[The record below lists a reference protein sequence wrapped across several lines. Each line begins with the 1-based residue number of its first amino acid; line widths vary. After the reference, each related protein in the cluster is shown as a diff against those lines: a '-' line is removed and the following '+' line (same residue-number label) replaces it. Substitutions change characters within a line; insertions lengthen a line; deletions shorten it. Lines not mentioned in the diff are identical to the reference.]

1 MESPDAPIKFGR
13 YELLRLLAR
22 GGMGEVYLA
31 RMQGASGWQKQLVI
45 KRMLPHLAEDPAFA
59 RRFLEEARISTSLSH
74 GNLVPVF
81 DVGEHDGALFLAMD
95 HVDGWDLRAI
105 HRAELA
111 RGARLPDQLALFI
124 IAEICRG
131 LAYVHNRRDDQ
142 GRRLGLVHRDVSP
155 SNILISR
162 DGEAK
167 LVDFG
172 IAIAPDQAVR
182 TATGE
187 LRGKLAYMSPE
198 QARGERLDHRSDI
211 YSLGV
216 VLYELLTGERP
227 VSTGSDMEVLARV
240 QRGEHRPITD
250 LRDDL
255 PAGLAQLVE
264 RAIATSPDDRFE
276 EVDELLLGL
285 MRLLFSET
293 GPVTHAL
300 LARHVGRLM
309 AEPAPTSGMSLNDL
323 LNAQL
328 DEAAQSQSGAR
339 HLTPSRPTGSDR
351 SARSAPPSS
360 PRLDAA
366 SITRT
371 RAVRPAPSPARSRLW
386 FAVIALALV
395 TLGLTPFLW
404 PRLTRA
410 PLQVTSEPAGAAVY
424 WNDEL
429 VGRTPLD
436 TRVRQTTGLLRLE
449 KKGFVASEQQIDLPT
464 ETTVS
469 VGLAAEPISLLFQST
484 PPGAAVRI
492 DGGPAFPAG
501 TPALLLP
508 DSEHTVTMEL
518 AGYKSLSERH
528 RVTAGETLFARLL
541 EPLPAAPA
549 AAPEATTDAAPI
561 TPPAQPGD
569 GLPDKMRPAAP
580 APAPGRFT
588 FRFIEPPLLGTL
600 SIDGGPPIQLIELA
614 QVVEIPAG
622 DRTLTIRSKRDGRID
637 SWVGKVAPGQQ
648 EQVRIDWK

>member
-1 MESPDAPIKFGR
+1 MDSLDAPIKFGR

-59 RRFLEEARISTSLSH
+59 RRFLEEARISTGLSH

-81 DVGEHDGALFLAMD
+81 DVGEHEGALFLAMD

-105 HRAELA
+105 HRAEVA
-111 RGARLPDQLALFI
+111 RGGRLPDQLALFI
-124 IAEICRG
+124 ITEICRG
-131 LAYVHNRRDDQ
+131 LAYVHHRRDDQ
-142 GRRLGLVHRDVSP
+142 GRPLGLVHRDVSP

-227 VSTGSDMEVLARV
+227 VLPGSDMEVLARV
-240 QRGEHRPITD
+240 QRGEHRPISD
-250 LRDDL
+250 LRSDL
-255 PAGLAQLVE
+255 PAGVAELVD
-264 RAIATSPDDRFE
+264 RAIAPERDDRVDD
-276 EVDELLLGL
+276 VDELLLGI

-300 LARHVGRLM
+300 LSRHVGRLM
-309 AEPAPTSGMSLNDL
+309 AEPAAAGGMSLNDL

-328 DEAAQSQSGAR
+328 DEAAQSQPGR

-351 SARSAPPSS
+351 SARSAPTT
-360 PRLDAA
+360 PREEAF
-366 SITRT
+366 TRT
-371 RAVRPAPSPARSRLW
+371 RALPPPAAPSRARLW
-386 FAVIALALV
+386 IGVALLALV
-395 TLGLTPFLW
+395 ALGLTPFLW
-404 PRLTRA
+404 PRLTTA
-410 PLQVTSEPAGAAVY
+410 PLQVNSEPAGAAVY

-429 VGRTPLD
+429 VGRTPLT
-436 TRVRQTTGLLRLE
+436 TRVKQQLGLLRLE
-449 KKGFVASEQQIDLPT
+449 KKGFVASERQVD
-464 ETTVS
+464 
-469 VGLAAEPISLLFQST
+469 LAAEPTLSLDLAPEPLSILFQST

-501 TPALLLP
+501 TPSLLLP
-508 DSEHTVTMEL
+508 GSEHTVTMTL
-518 AGYKSLSERH
+518 AGHKPLTERY
-528 RVTAGETLFARLL
+528 RFATGETLFARLL
-541 EPLPAAPA
+541 EPLPAPPTAVAPEGLSPAAVDGSLSAPPDRARPPAPA
-549 AAPEATTDAAPI
+549 AP
-561 TPPAQPGD
+561 
-569 GLPDKMRPAAP
+569 
-580 APAPGRFT
+580 PGRFT
-588 FRFIEPPLLGTL
+588 FRFVEKPYLGTL
-600 SIDGGPPIQLIELA
+600 SIDGGAPITLNRLG
-614 QVVEIPAG
+614 QVVEVPAG
-622 DRTLTIRSKRDGRID
+622 DRKLTILNERDGKSD
-637 SWVGKVAPGQQ
+637 LWVGSVAPGQE
-648 EQVRIDWK
+648 EQVSIDWK

>member
-124 IAEICRG
+124 VAEICRG
-131 LAYVHNRRDDQ
+131 LAYVHNRRDEQ

-255 PAGLAQLVE
+255 PTGLAQLVE

-309 AEPAPTSGMSLNDL
+309 AEPAPTTGMSLNDL

-371 RAVRPAPSPARSRLW
+371 RAVTPASSPARSRLW

-410 PLQVTSEPAGAAVY
+410 PLQVTSEPVGAAVY

-449 KKGFVASEQQIDLPT
+449 KKGFVASERQLDLAT
-464 ETTVS
+464 ETAVS
-469 VGLAAEPISLLFQST
+469 VDLAAEPISLFFQST

-508 DSEHTVTMEL
+508 DSEHTITMEL
-518 AGYKSLSERH
+518 AGHKTLSER
-528 RVTAGETLFARLL
+528 RRFAAGETLFARLL
-541 EPLPAAPA
+541 EPLAAPA
-549 AAPEATTDAAPI
+549 AAPAVAPEALPVAPL
-561 TPPAQPGD
+561 PQPEA
-569 GLPDKMRPAAP
+569 GLPDKIRPAAP
-580 APAPGRFT
+580 APAPGLFT
-588 FRFIEPPLLGTL
+588 FRFIELPYVGTL
-600 SIDGGPPIQLIELA
+600 SIDGGPPIQLTELA

-622 DRTLTIRSKRDGRID
+622 DRKLTIRSGRDGRID

>member
-1 MESPDAPIKFGR
+1 LESPDAPIKFGR

-124 IAEICRG
+124 VAEICRG
-131 LAYVHNRRDDQ
+131 LAYVHNRRDEQ

-255 PAGLAQLVE
+255 PTGLAQLVE

-309 AEPAPTSGMSLNDL
+309 AEPAPTGGMSLNDL

-351 SARSAPPSS
+351 SARSAPPIFAP
-360 PRLDAA
+360 PR
-366 SITRT
+366 
-371 RAVRPAPSPARSRLW
+371 RSLHH
-386 FAVIALALV
+386 
-395 TLGLTPFLW
+395 PH
-404 PRLTRA
+404 PRCH
-410 PLQVTSEPAGAAVY
+410 
-424 WNDEL
+424 
-429 VGRTPLD
+429 
-436 TRVRQTTGLLRLE
+436 TG
-449 KKGFVASEQQIDLPT
+449 
-464 ETTVS
+464 
-469 VGLAAEPISLLFQST
+469 
-484 PPGAAVRI
+484 
-492 DGGPAFPAG
+492 
-501 TPALLLP
+501 
-508 DSEHTVTMEL
+508 
-518 AGYKSLSERH
+518 
-528 RVTAGETLFARLL
+528 LFAR
-541 EPLPAAPA
+541 A
-549 AAPEATTDAAPI
+549 
-561 TPPAQPGD
+561 
-569 GLPDKMRPAAP
+569 
-580 APAPGRFT
+580 
-588 FRFIEPPLLGTL
+588 EPPLVRSDCARPRDARPHPLPL
-600 SIDGGPPIQLIELA
+600 APPHPRA
-614 QVVEIPAG
+614 
-622 DRTLTIRSKRDGRID
+622 
-637 SWVGKVAPGQQ
+637 APGHLRTRRGRCLL
-648 EQVRIDWK
+648 ER

>member
-124 IAEICRG
+124 VAEICRG
-131 LAYVHNRRDDQ
+131 LAYVHNRRDEQ

-255 PAGLAQLVE
+255 PTGLAQLVE

-309 AEPAPTSGMSLNDL
+309 AEPAPTAGMSLNDL

-371 RAVRPAPSPARSRLW
+371 RAVTPASSPARSRLW

-410 PLQVTSEPAGAAVY
+410 PLQVTSEPVGAAVY

-449 KKGFVASEQQIDLPT
+449 KKGFVASEQQLDLAT
-464 ETTVS
+464 ETAVS
-469 VGLAAEPISLLFQST
+469 IGLAAEPISLLFQST

-508 DSEHTVTMEL
+508 DSEHTITMEL

-549 AAPEATTDAAPI
+549 ASPAANTDAAPV

-569 GLPDKMRPAAP
+569 GLPDKVRPAAP